1 MTGYQLDHGGF
12 CRVAIATSKNPNK
25 RRGAELVRWFFHH
38 QGRHRTAWSS
48 VDMARQINTPVA
60 ICNAA
65 LREAR
70 DAGLV
75 KLAASGKRW
84 IWAESED

>member
-12 CRVAIATSKNPNK
+12 CCVAIAQSKNPNK
-25 RRGAELVRWFFHH
+25 RTGIELVRWFFHH
-38 QGRHRTAWSS
+38 QGKHRQCWSS
-48 VDMARQINTPVA
+48 TAMARQINTPVL

-84 IWAESED
+84 MWAG